1 MDFKPGIIQRF
12 PGNVPLPF
20 YMAYPG
26 YLRPEQESAILR
38 DLEYLQQTY
47 PSEVKR
53 YQSKVAEILDKF
65 DYEGSMIYDE
75 YPDGYTIQ
83 RLARTVTELLRKE
96 DEKAWMDKKD
106 NVNSMDNRDGM
117 DRTEETGR
125 NEFPANP
132 EKWTWVENIIQ
143 VLIVNEIY
151 KRRHGGRRYFGGF
164 PNNFR

>member
-1 MDFKPGIIQRF
+1 MDFKPGMIQRF

-20 YMAYPG
+20 YMTYPG

-47 PSEVKR
+47 PGEVKR
-53 YQSKVAEILDKF
+53 YQRKVAEILDKF

-83 RLARTVTELLRKE
+83 RLARTVTDMLRKE
-96 DEKAWMDKKD
+96 DEKAWLEKNNAGSKD
-106 NVNSMDNRDGM
+106 REDGM
-117 DRTEETGR
+117 NGMEDTGR
-125 NEFPANP
+125 NELPANP
-132 EKWTWVENIIQ
+132 EKWTWVQNIIQ

-164 PNNFR
+164 PNGF